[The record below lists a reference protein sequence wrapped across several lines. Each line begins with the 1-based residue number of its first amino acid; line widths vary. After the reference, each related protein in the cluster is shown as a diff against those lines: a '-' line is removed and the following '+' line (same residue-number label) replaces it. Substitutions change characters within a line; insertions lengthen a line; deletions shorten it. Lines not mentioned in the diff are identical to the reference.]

1 MQGIQISNPLLTND
15 GPIIDAEIFSNDD
28 SFYSVK
34 NFNGYDV
41 YCKVKLLID
50 TGSNISGLDTKFVKQ
65 LKLRKQKGK
74 NQVNGVGGMYSANL
88 FRAILFIP
96 IFKDRALPI
105 NIIEGN
111 YTNMAYDGV
120 IGRDVLEFC
129 SFVYDGW
136 SNTFKLIA
144 IDV

>member
-15 GPIIDAEIFSNDD
+15 GPIVDAEIFSNDE

-50 TGSNISGLDTKFVKQ
+50 TGSNISGLDSRFIKQ
-65 LKLRKQKGK
+65 LKLKKQKGINK
-74 NQVNGVGGMYSANL
+74 ATGVGGLHNVNVYK
-88 FRAILFIP
+88 AILFMP

-105 NIIEGN
+105 HIIEGN
-111 YTNMAYDGV
+111 YETSAYDGV
-120 IGRDVLEFC
+120 IGRDVLQYC

-136 SNTFKLIA
+136 SNTFKLLSVDI
-144 IDV
+144 